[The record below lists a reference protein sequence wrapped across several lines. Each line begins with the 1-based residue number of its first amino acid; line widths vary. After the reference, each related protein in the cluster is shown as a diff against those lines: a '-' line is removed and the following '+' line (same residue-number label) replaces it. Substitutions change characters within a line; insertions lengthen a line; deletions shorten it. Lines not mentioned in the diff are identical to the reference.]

1 MYFMEFI
8 GYFLSILIG
17 ITLGLIGAGGSIL
30 SIPLLVYFF
39 KINPEKATTY
49 SLFIVGAVAFFG
61 AARHFKMGNLKIKPA
76 LIFAIP
82 SVFSL
87 LIIRNFVLPI
97 MPNQLF
103 YINNLAVSKNFFIL
117 IIFAILMILAA
128 ISMIKKTDYRTDNLQ
143 EINNSKLVIIGLLI
157 GNIVGFLGA
166 GGGFLII
173 PALIHFAKL
182 PLKQAV
188 GTSLLIIFINSTIGF
203 SSDVLNHVE
212 IDYKLL
218 LIITLFAILGL
229 FFGTELSKKINA
241 DKLKPAFGWLV
252 LVIGI
257 YIISK
262 EILLF

>member
-8 GYFLSILIG
+8 GYFLSILVG

-49 SLFIVGAVAFFG
+49 SLFIVGVVAFFG
-61 AARHFKMGNLKIKPA
+61 AVRHFKMGNLKIKPA

-87 LIIRNFVLPI
+87 LIIRNFVLPK

-103 YINNLAVSKNFFIL
+103 SINNLLISKNFFIL
-117 IIFAILMILAA
+117 IVFAILMIFAA
-128 ISMIKKTDYRTDNLQ
+128 FSMIKKTTFIIDNLQ
-143 EINNSKLVIIGLLI
+143 EINNSKLVIIGLFI
-157 GNIVGFLGA
+157 GNIAGFLGA

-173 PALIHFAKL
+173 PALIYFAKL

-188 GTSLLIIFINSTIGF
+188 GTSLLIIFINAAIGF

-218 LIITLFAILGL
+218 ITITIFAIFGMFL
-229 FFGTELSKKINA
+229 GTELSKKINA
-241 DKLKPAFGWLV
+241 DKLKPAFGYLV
-252 LVIGI
+252 LVVGI

-262 EILLF
+262 EILMS